1 MGDVGPTG
9 GSRLTEISPTNPYSK
24 HRHRVLDLELATI
37 DVGAGDPIVFLH
49 GNPTSSFLWRNVI
62 PHVEHLG
69 RCVAPDLVGF
79 GDSDKLPGSGDRS
92 YAFVETRRYL
102 DAMLDQLG
110 IDDRVVLVLHD
121 WGSGLGFDWAHRNE
135 DRVAGIA
142 HLESIVAPR
151 AWAQLTPEGRRFFE
165 RIRSPEGER
174 MALDENVFLEHGLP
188 GGVIRT
194 LTPEE
199 LAEYRRPFLDAGEA
213 RRPTLTWPREIPFDG
228 DPADVHEIVAA
239 YSAWLRTTPIPK
251 LLIDV
256 SEGDTLTGPLL
267 ELARTFPNQTETSVR
282 GRHFAPEDS
291 PHEIGAALAD
301 WIPNVPR

>member
-1 MGDVGPTG
+1 MTD
-9 GSRLTEISPTNPYSK
+9 ISPVNPYPK
-24 HRHRVLDLELATI
+24 HRHRVLGLDLATV
-37 DVGAGDPIVFLH
+37 DVGVGDPIVFLH
-49 GNPTSSFLWRNVI
+49 GNPTSSFLWRNII

-79 GDSDKLPGSGDRS
+79 GDSDKLPHSGDRS

-102 DAMLDQLG
+102 DAMLDQLEVG
-110 IDDRVVLVLHD
+110 DRVILVLHD
-121 WGSGLGFDWAHRNE
+121 WGSGLGFDWARRNA

-142 HLESIVAPR
+142 YLESIVAPR
-151 AWAQLTPEGRRFFE
+151 SWAQLTPEGRSFFE
-165 RIRSPEGER
+165 RIRSVEGEQ

-194 LTPEE
+194 LDPAE
-199 LAEYRRPFLDAGEA
+199 LAEYRRPFVEAGEA

-228 DPADVHEIVAA
+228 EPADVHDIVAD
-239 YSAWLRTTPIPK
+239 YSAWLRTTTIPK

-256 SEGDTLTGPLL
+256 SDGDTLTGQPL
-267 ELARTFPNQTETSVR
+267 ELARTFPNQTETQVR

-291 PHEIGAALAD
+291 PHEIGAALAS
-301 WIPNVPR
+301 WIPTIGR